1 MDSMNPKYLRI
12 DLDQAYTVALK
23 YPAPVIVNG
32 FAGKECRWMLANG
45 QAMYTPLD
53 LRQQIEAFKPG
64 QPFTIQKVR
73 AGPLHRMENT
83 ERERRRVQTDARPP
97 RGQCDR
103 PTVAE
108 EHTYTPQR
116 AIFSDDRDQ
125 TYYTCEWCG
134 AEVTPGELA
143 PRKPAQSAFDEDE
156 LENYRRTA

>member
-1 MDSMNPKYLRI
+1 MSFHSGHREY
-12 DLDQAYTVALK
+12 Q
-23 YPAPVIVNG
+23 
-32 FAGKECRWMLANG
+32 
-45 QAMYTPLD
+45 
-53 LRQQIEAFKPG
+53 RQEAFAL
-64 QPFTIQKVR
+64 QVQKR
-73 AGPLHRMENT
+73 IATLDEGRGMES
-83 ERERRRVQTDARPP
+83 QTVTRCQ
-97 RGQCDR
+97 QCDR